1 MSVYDRGDIVRVNLN
16 PVAGSEVQ
24 GNSRPCL
31 VLSVRAFNRLGS
43 TLVAPIT
50 QGGNYSRV
58 QGFTVPL
65 MGTGTETQGVVLI
78 NGVRMMDL
86 RARQSRKVESAP
98 EELVNEVLAKLQTI
112 IE

>member
-16 PVAGSEVQ
+16 PVSGSEAS
-24 GNSRPCL
+24 GDFRPCL
-31 VLSVRAFNRLGS
+31 VLSVKAFNRLGS

-58 QGFTVPL
+58 HGFTVPL

-78 NGVRMMDL
+78 NGVRMIDL
-86 RARQSRKVESAP
+86 RARSSRKVESAP
-98 EELVNEVLAKLQTI
+98 RELVEEVLARLQAV